1 MWSAGIQK
9 RTGTRCSVRGARRLA
24 DRIREAKVPA
34 GSRLVVSC
42 VMAIVSLLY
51 LDGEHGHVDVS
62 ILVAFLVTC
71 RRSLETEAWCEDEV
85 TPLDQPTPGDSDVRR
100 LQGGIEVVRLYG

>member
-9 RTGTRCSVRGARRLA
+9 RTGTQCSVRGARRLA

-51 LDGEHGHVDVS
+51 LDGEHGLYTCGFPGYLSS
-62 ILVAFLVTC
+62 IT
-71 RRSLETEAWCEDEV
+71 RD
-85 TPLDQPTPGDSDVRR
+85 
-100 LQGGIEVVRLYG
+100 